1 MDSLSQKA
9 TFYFQDSHRLYIYAF
24 LFLKGE
30 QVLFYFQTYILMT
43 SVRDK
48 FNETKIVPSQND
60 GSSKGQH
67 KKFVV
72 CTGKFCSIDH

>member
-1 MDSLSQKA
+1 
-9 TFYFQDSHRLYIYAF
+9 
-24 LFLKGE
+24 
-30 QVLFYFQTYILMT
+30 MT